1 MLMLRTKFNT
11 SPASIPRML
20 GSPPTVAPWRI
31 WEIMGAF
38 RTPTRL
44 KPCGGGGRLN
54 PEPPPVRFLNPL
66 NIKNPFPTTSRMR
79 ARTDRVP
86 AGSGEWVLD
95 VQRVQEPIPHYQ
107 QDEGQNRQG
116 PCR

>member
-20 GSPPTVAPWRI
+20 GSPPAVAPWRI
-31 WEIMGAF
+31 WEIIGAF

-66 NIKNPFPTTSRMR
+66 NIKNPFPTTRGRGPRPDGS
-79 ARTDRVP
+79 P
-86 AGSGEWVLD
+86 AAIDL
-95 VQRVQEPIPHYQ
+95 RIPQ
-107 QDEGQNRQG
+107 AKSPPPPPATTQVNRRG
-116 PCR
+116 V